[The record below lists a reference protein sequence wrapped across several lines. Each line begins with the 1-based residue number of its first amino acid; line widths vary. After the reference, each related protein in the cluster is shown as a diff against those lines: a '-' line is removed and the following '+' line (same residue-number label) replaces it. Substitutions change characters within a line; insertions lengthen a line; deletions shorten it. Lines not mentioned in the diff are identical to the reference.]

1 MVQVEPAR
9 RPTASNALLHPYF
22 RQVARCPSTPP
33 CLSAC
38 VAVSPSLSDP
48 VWSLVL
54 CCAAW
59 LLQCYV
65 DRLVTCGELVEQNK
79 KLEAVRAL
87 LYRARVELNWDEAV
101 KLEVRPTMA
110 HLPATPWPR
119 TTCVPLPRSACE
131 QTV

>member
-1 MVQVEPAR
+1 MPAW
-9 RPTASNALLHPYF
+9 
-22 RQVARCPSTPP
+22 PSHRP
-33 CLSAC
+33 CLTLC
-38 VAVSPSLSDP
+38 GPS
-48 VWSLVL
+48 

-110 HLPATPWPR
+110 HN
-119 TTCVPLPRSACE
+119 E
-131 QTV
+131 